1 MAKPTSFPETNAL
14 CFVQINDPSAA
25 RAEVATLLPGEL
37 KDLRVAC
44 LVLAELCSERLGE
57 PTGSERVLRRLA
69 GKAWGAPR

>member
-1 MAKPTSFPETNAL
+1 MPKPTDFPETNAL
-14 CFVQINDPSAA
+14 CFVQMDDPAAA

-37 KDLRVAC
+37 KELRTAC

-69 GKAWGAPR
+69 GEAWGAPR